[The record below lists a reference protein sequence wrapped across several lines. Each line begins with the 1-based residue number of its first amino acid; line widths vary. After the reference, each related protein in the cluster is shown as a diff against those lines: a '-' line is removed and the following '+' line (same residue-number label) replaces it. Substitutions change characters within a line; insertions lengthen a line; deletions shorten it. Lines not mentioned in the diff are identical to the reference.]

1 MDRPAYTAMKIGR
14 MELGNIEHGTF
25 SLGIHGTKHIGWNMM
40 VLKTKT
46 KDTVAGLFHIEPLP
60 GALLLV
66 AVLLVIGSEKHIM
79 YRHF

>member
-1 MDRPAYTAMKIGR
+1 MDRPACTAMKIGR

-46 KDTVAGLFHIEPLP
+46 
-60 GALLLV
+60 
-66 AVLLVIGSEKHIM
+66 
-79 YRHF
+79 